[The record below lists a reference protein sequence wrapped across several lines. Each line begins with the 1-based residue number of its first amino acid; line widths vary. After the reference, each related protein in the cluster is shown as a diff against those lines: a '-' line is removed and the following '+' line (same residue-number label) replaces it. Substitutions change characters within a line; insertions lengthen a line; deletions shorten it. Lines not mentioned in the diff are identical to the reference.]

1 MLVFETV
8 SGPSKSLQLNWVQ
21 IVFGLR
27 AIKIQLRPSS
37 LQSVSVLP
45 SIGFHSNLIIQ
56 AWVDITTSF
65 QHAAGW
71 RCRGQCIGG
80 VLWIMGLVL
89 NHTSE
94 LAIWEILWR
103 DTPRQK
109 THICIYIYI
118 YLFKCTPCFVP
129 AYAFFPYYLSR
140 RNHGL
145 SFQLNLN
152 DRFANTIKIKGFR
165 GSCRT
170 KIPSH
175 SVAYHCPSLSC
186 IHVAIIF
193 RWSYNMEYD
202 EELALPLHQQEDESE
217 RQAIQGFQR
226 GSAGFKRVHYHSNQ

>member
-1 MLVFETV
+1 MQRPMHWWRSVNN
-8 SGPSKSLQLNWVQ
+8 G
-21 IVFGLR
+21 FGAEPHLR
-27 AIKIQLRPSS
+27 ISHLGNFLKGYPQTE
-37 LQSVSVLP
+37 
-45 SIGFHSNLIIQ
+45 N
-56 AWVDITTSF
+56 TY
-65 QHAAGW
+65 
-71 RCRGQCIGG
+71 
-80 VLWIMGLVL
+80 MY
-89 NHTSE
+89 
-94 LAIWEILWR
+94 
-103 DTPRQK
+103 
-109 THICIYIYI
+109 IYIYLFI

-170 KIPSH
+170 KIQSH